1 MIHIDGLT
9 ARQKIIADLLWEAQE
24 TDELVGIMLAF
35 GKEEVV
41 VVKEMIVAATY
52 DQMEDTDIANDYL
65 KRFTNAS

>member
-9 ARQKIIADLLWEAQE
+9 ARQKVIADLLWEAQE

-35 GKEEVV
+35 GKEEVA

-52 DQMEDTDIANDYL
+52 DQMQDTDIANDYL

>member
-1 MIHIDGLT
+1 MIHIDGFT
-9 ARQKIIADLLWEAQE
+9 AKQKVIADLLWEAE
-24 TDELVGIMLAF
+24 TTEELVSIMLVF
-35 GKEEVV
+35 GKEEVS